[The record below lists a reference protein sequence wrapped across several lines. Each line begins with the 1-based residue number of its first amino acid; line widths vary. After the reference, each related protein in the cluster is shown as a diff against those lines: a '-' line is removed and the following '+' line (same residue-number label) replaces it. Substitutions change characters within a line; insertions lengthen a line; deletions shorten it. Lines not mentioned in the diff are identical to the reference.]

1 MKIQDLAAKP
11 TLISKTIDKK
21 ELVEKY
27 GEAIT
32 FHFYD
37 RQPLDVFAKL
47 ASATQDNVME
57 IAGVIESLILDEAGQ
72 PIIKE
77 GVTLPIDVLME
88 AINEVTTHLGK

>member
-11 TLISKTIDKK
+11 KLISITLDKK

-27 GEAIT
+27 GEEIT

-47 ASATQDNVME
+47 ATATQDNIMD
-57 IAGVIESLILDEAGQ
+57 IAGVIEKLILDENGQ

-77 GVTLPIDVLME
+77 DVTLPIDVLME
-88 AINEVTTHLGK
+88 AINEVSQHLGK

>member
-11 TLISKTIDKK
+11 KLISMTIDKK

-27 GEAIT
+27 GEAII